1 MKKFAMIAALA
12 LMFGAPVFAQAKTE
26 EKPAAP
32 KEEPKKDEAKAD
44 GLKPYRTKGN
54 TWTLKTTAKY
64 GSFEVTSF
72 IKYEVTEVTEE
83 KATVKQSILD
93 KDEKEQSSSTFDVP
107 FKAAE
112 TPKETP
118 KEPAEA
124 PKVVEETI
132 KVAAGEYKCTKTE
145 MESGGSKTTTWIAK
159 DTYILVKS
167 TSKSDMGESTTELI
181 KAEIK

>member
-12 LMFGAPVFAQAKTE
+12 LMFGAPVFAQAKAE
-26 EKPAAP
+26 EKPA
-32 KEEPKKDEAKAD
+32 KEEGKKEEAKAD

-64 GSFEVTSF
+64 GTFEVTSY

-83 KATVKQSILD
+83 KATVKQIILD
-93 KDEKEQSSSTFDVP
+93 KDEKEQSSSSFDVP

-145 MESGGSKTTTWIAK
+145 TEAGGSKTTTWIAK